1 LFELIQIL
9 IDSRMTGQLSLL
21 KSSTC

>member
-1 LFELIQIL
+1 
-9 IDSRMTGQLSLL
+9 MTGQLSLL